1 MGEGDLRGDIRR
13 VIFTKVRDNSIS
25 VMNDAKA
32 INKNLSEFS
41 KRYEDFDQLEKLNI
55 ELTVPIQLPPNGKIG
70 DCKAVVLE
78 VQKSFNELGGGSR
91 IYHALGSWLDD
102 ANNVV
107 ADNCVVVY
115 AAMPINKWYECIP
128 VLQRLIRDEIQT
140 KIFQECVFLRIDNQT
155 FGDPLNLLGNQ
166 TKDFPSID
174 EFGDIDPA
182 CEMILV
188 DYESHPVQTVMKQII
203 KGDKNTQIKSGQNTV
218 VSSGEGSIAASGNIT
233 VKSGPDPE
241 FLAKYTHDLIKQ
253 LNKENRANETR
264 MIGQK
269 IVVLTG
275 AGISQESGIETFEEN
290 RGLWNGF
297 LKRELATKTMWDSDR
312 KLVWDFYQD
321 RRNQLLKV
329 EPNPAHFAIQKLAEN
344 AQDFILI
351 TQNVDDLH
359 IRAGS
364 KSVIQ
369 MHGNLR
375 TLRCE
380 ITGLTEERMS
390 SKDLSDGFVFCNC
403 CTDPSCM
410 RPDIVWYNEVPMFTE
425 RINAALNECDV
436 FIVVGSSGHVWPAA
450 SYVDIARASGAKTI
464 LVNLRPP
471 SNIESF
477 NEIHLG
483 KAGRL
488 LPDLVDNWISSVR

>member
-1 MGEGDLRGDIRR
+1 MSLNSKEKQTIDGD
-13 VIFTKVRDNSIS
+13 
-25 VMNDAKA
+25 
-32 INKNLSEFS
+32 
-41 KRYEDFDQLEKLNI
+41 Q
-55 ELTVPIQLPPNGKIG
+55 
-70 DCKAVVLE
+70 
-78 VQKSFNELGGGSR
+78 
-91 IYHALGSWLDD
+91 
-102 ANNVV
+102 
-107 ADNCVVVY
+107 
-115 AAMPINKWYECIP
+115 
-128 VLQRLIRDEIQT
+128 
-140 KIFQECVFLRIDNQT
+140 
-155 FGDPLNLLGNQ
+155 
-166 TKDFPSID
+166 
-174 EFGDIDPA
+174 
-182 CEMILV
+182 
-188 DYESHPVQTVMKQII
+188 
-203 KGDKNTQIKSGQNTV
+203 NTQINSGKDTV
-218 VSSGEGSIAASGNIT
+218 SATGEGSIAAIGDVNIT
-233 VKSGPDPE
+233 HGIDAGY
-241 FLAKYTHDLIKQ
+241 LAKFALELIEQHNMKNQ
-253 LNKENRANETR
+253 ANKTS
-264 MIGQK
+264 IVHK
-269 IVVLTG
+269 KVVVLTG
-275 AGISQESGIETFEEN
+275 AGVSQESGIETFEEN
-290 RGLWNGF
+290 RGRWNGY
-297 LKRELATKTMWDSDR
+297 LKRELATKTMWDSNR

-369 MHGNLR
+369 MHGKLR

-403 CTDPSCM
+403 CNDPSCM

-425 RINAALNECDV
+425 RINAALKECDV

-471 SNIESF
+471 RNIESF

-483 KAGRL
+483 KAGSV